1 MHQLDLN
8 ELEEKVLRED
18 SLQTRQRI
26 GQVIARPG
34 VVD

>member
-18 SLQTRQRI
+18 TANQTEERTSYSKTRC
-26 GQVIARPG
+26 G
-34 VVD
+34 